1 MKGGI
6 RLEEQRMEDA
16 TKVVVEGKQDHV
28 QKLRVRLRQKFTN
41 RYKEYQLM
49 SEGLSMTLDEGV
61 RQCSCNLQFV
71 AVADAAVIAYL
82 DTSVW
87 NPRFLH

>member
-1 MKGGI
+1 
-6 RLEEQRMEDA
+6 
-16 TKVVVEGKQDHV
+16 
-28 QKLRVRLRQKFTN
+28 
-41 RYKEYQLM
+41 M